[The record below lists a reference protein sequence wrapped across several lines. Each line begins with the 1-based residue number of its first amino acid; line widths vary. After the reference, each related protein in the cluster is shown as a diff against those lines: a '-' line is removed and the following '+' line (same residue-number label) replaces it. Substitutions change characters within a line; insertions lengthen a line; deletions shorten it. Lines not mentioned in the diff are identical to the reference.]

1 MQVALTVK
9 LCGVA
14 RPELFPFIDNPG
26 PKSLEIACQSLAKMG
41 ALDEEGKVTNIGRA
55 INEFP
60 LDPYSAFCLYNIVSE
75 PETLQRDVVT
85 IIAIINSDGFYEPV
99 GKEFG
104 RREAEHRRQ
113 FTVPNSDH
121 LTKLAVFYKFVEAQN
136 KREFCKHFG
145 LKRKSLDNIV
155 LVRDQLLSILEKV
168 TAAVR
173 EGRWGGSQKAV
184 LKNKSAGEL
193 LGAIRT
199 NFSVDRKRVLFL
211 LKQSFFTR
219 TAELVGFGEYRL
231 RNSHLKVKIHP
242 ESVLFSSQSRPS
254 EVVFNTL
261 VSTSRLYISNVS
273 AVI

>member
-14 RPELFPFIDNPG
+14 KPESFPFIDNPG
-26 PKSLEIACQSLAKMG
+26 QKSLEIACQSLTKMG
-41 ALDEEGKVTNIGRA
+41 ALDEEGKVTIIGRA

-60 LDPYSAFCLYNIVSE
+60 LDPYSAFCLYNIVHESDA
-75 PETLQRDVVT
+75 LQRDVVT

-99 GKEFG
+99 GREFG
-104 RREAEHRRQ
+104 RREAENRRQ
-113 FTVPNSDH
+113 FSVSNSDH
-121 LTKLAVFYKFVEAQN
+121 LTKLNVFYKFVESQN
-136 KREFCKHFG
+136 KKEFCKHFG

-155 LVRDQLLSILEKV
+155 LIRDQLLSILEKV
-168 TAAVR
+168 TSLVK
-173 EGRWGGSQKAV
+173 EGKWNPSQKAV
-184 LKNKSAGEL
+184 QKNQSVGEL
-193 LGAIRT
+193 TSSIKT
-199 NFSVDRKRVLFL
+199 NFSVDRKRLLFL
-211 LKQSFFTR
+211 LKQSFFTK

-231 RNSHLKVKIHP
+231 RNSQLKVKIHP
-242 ESVLFSSQSRPS
+242 ESVLFSSQTRPT